1 MTKRI
6 KAIPLELN
14 QANDFVDSLHRHHQS
29 VHRDK
34 FRVGAEVDGKLV
46 GVAQVGR
53 PVSRMLDDGQTLEVV
68 RLCTDGTKDVCSF
81 LYSRCARVAKE
92 LGYKKIITYILET
105 ENGASLHA
113 TGWKEVAVTGGGSWD
128 RPSRKRNTSAPTCP
142 KRRFEKILRGEE

>member
-6 KAIPLELN
+6 KAVPLELK
-14 QANDFVDSLHRHHQS
+14 QANEFVDSLHRHHQS

-53 PVSRMLDDGQTLEVV
+53 PVSRMLDDGHTLEVV
-68 RLCTDGTKDVCSF
+68 RLCTDGTRDVCSF

-92 LGYKKIITYILET
+92 LGYSKIITYILET
-105 ENGASLHA
+105 ENGTSLFAS
-113 TGWKEVAVTGGGSWD
+113 GWMEAVTTKGGSWD
-128 RPSRKRNTSAPTCP
+128 RASRRRESSAPTCP
-142 KRRFEKILRGEE
+142 KRRFEKIL